1 LTVSFLG
8 TLRKGKNEDMFDD
21 GLKMFFLMKNSSIY
35 MCLFAVDMFS
45 LKTKFEDAAY
55 KEKGGCPTENCDL
68 LEKNDDFTLPHKK
81 GTFP

>member
-1 LTVSFLG
+1 
-8 TLRKGKNEDMFDD
+8 
-21 GLKMFFLMKNSSIY
+21 
-35 MCLFAVDMFS
+35 MFS